1 MKKKEDINPVDMDC
15 MKAFIAICAS
25 GRLSKAAEQLFV
37 SKQALSV
44 LVKKMEN
51 ELGTSLLE
59 REKTGVKLT
68 PAGECFYEY
77 AKRILE
83 LWEQCRQSVESI
95 RNASPKQ
102 LRVGLAYMSQN
113 LWTTQCESAFAG
125 NYPEIELLVES
136 DISKNLLKG
145 LDEERYDVVVTCMQ
159 QQYYGRYTRVPVL
172 EKRVGVLMSED
183 DPLEQKSTLTADDL
197 QGRLLLYPNS
207 GAEFLH
213 RFEQQL
219 LRMGVNVETMLL
231 PGGNFLR
238 NLKNVR
244 DLGGLLLSDGMFR
257 YVVPEFDGY
266 CYKEFEKVEQL
277 PMIGVSALMRKG
289 EEREDALTFIDFF
302 KKNAQKKEV

>member
-1 MKKKEDINPVDMDC
+1 MDMDC
-15 MKAFIAICAS
+15 MRAFIVICDS

-77 AKRILE
+77 AKRMLA
-83 LWEQCRQSVESI
+83 LWEQCRQRVENI
-95 RNASPKQ
+95 RNESPRQ

-113 LWTTQCESAFAG
+113 LWTAQCEKAFADSH
-125 NYPEIELLVES
+125 PEIEIHVES
-136 DISKNLLKG
+136 DISKNLLAG

-159 QQYYGRYTRVPVL
+159 QQHYGRYVCVPVL
-172 EKRVGVLMSED
+172 EKKVGVLMNED
-183 DPLEQKSTLTADDL
+183 DPLERKSILTAGDL

-219 LRMGVNVETMLL
+219 LRLGVEAETMLL
-231 PGGNFLR
+231 PAGNFLR
-238 NLKNVR
+238 NLKIVR
-244 DLGGLLLSDGMFR
+244 DLGGLLLSDGLFR
-257 YVVPEFDGY
+257 YVTPEIDGY
-266 CYKEFEKVEQL
+266 CYKEFGGEEQL
-277 PMIGVSALMRKG
+277 PMICVSALMRKG
-289 EEREDALTFIDFF
+289 EEREEAQTFIDFF
-302 KKNAQKKEV
+302 RKSA

>member
-1 MKKKEDINPVDMDC
+1 MDMDC
-15 MKAFIAICAS
+15 MKAFIVICAS

-37 SKQALSV
+37 SKQALSA

-59 REKTGVKLT
+59 REKTGMKLT
-68 PAGECFYEY
+68 SAGECFYEY
-77 AKRILE
+77 AKQILE
-83 LWEQCRQSVESI
+83 LWEQCRQSVENI
-95 RNASPKQ
+95 GNASPKQ

-125 NYPEIELLVES
+125 SYPEIELLVES

-145 LDEERYDVVVTCMQ
+145 LDEKRYDVVVTCMQ
-159 QQYYGRYTRVPVL
+159 QQCYGRYTRIPVL
-172 EKRVGVLMSED
+172 EKRVGVLMSKD

-197 QGRLLLYPNS
+197 QGRLLLYPDS

-219 LRMGVNVETMLL
+219 FRMGVNVETMLL
-231 PGGNFLR
+231 PAGNILR

-266 CYKEFEKVEQL
+266 CYKEFGKVEQL

-302 KKNAQKKEV
+302 KKNA